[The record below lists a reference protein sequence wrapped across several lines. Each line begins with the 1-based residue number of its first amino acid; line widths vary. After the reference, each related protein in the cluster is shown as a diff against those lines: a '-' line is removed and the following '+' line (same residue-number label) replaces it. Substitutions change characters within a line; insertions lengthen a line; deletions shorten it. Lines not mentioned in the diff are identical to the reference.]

1 MAERISV
8 NIKYH
13 DNAVKIEEI
22 EVGDWYDLALPNE
35 VKFEPFEFKLV
46 PLNISMELPEGYEAL
61 IVPRSS
67 TYKKWRLLQ
76 TNHMGVIDNSYNGDG
91 DIWHLPLLHIPH
103 KGVWDTKE
111 ESVVVPKGTRL
122 CQFRLM
128 KQSERIDFVE
138 KDSLGNDNRGGFG
151 STGS

>member
-1 MAERISV
+1 MAERLKV

-13 DNAVKIEEI
+13 DGSVKIEEI
-22 EVGDWYDLALPNE
+22 EVGDWYDLAIPYE
-35 VKFEPFEFKLV
+35 VTFEPFEFKLV

-61 IVPRSS
+61 ITPRSS

-76 TNHMGVIDNSYNGDG
+76 TNHLGVIDNSYNGDG
-91 DIWHLPLLHIPH
+91 DIWHLPLLNIPH
-103 KGVWDTKE
+103 KGIWDTDG
-111 ESVVVPKGTRL
+111 ESVTIPKGTRL

-128 KQSERIDFVE
+128 KKSERIEFVE
-138 KDSLGNDNRGGFG
+138 KDTLGNDDRGGFG